1 MVGFWNQRQ
10 TRAHAQLD
18 GASVMRGPNDSILLL
33 VVFLLLSLG
42 LMSIYSGSALENLFE
57 TDGRTSTGYLK
68 NQALCIVGGL
78 VIMMAVSRIDYYQF
92 WVWRKVVV
100 LSSLLGLCLVFVPG
114 IGVTRNHSTRWIDF
128 GVVNFQPAEWAKIAV
143 PIYLAYSIKRRGAA
157 ISRVW
162 HSFGV
167 HFCILTIYVSLL
179 MMQPDMGSSVLLSSL
194 MLTMLFLGGTRGY
207 VFAGAAFLGVV
218 GLIAGVSMGGYRMA
232 RFQAWLDPW
241 AHADGVAYQLV
252 NSLVA
257 LANGGLDGVGLGQG
271 RGRLGYIPELHTD
284 FIASGIGEEFG
295 FMGMSA
301 LIVLYVMFLWR
312 GVHIALRARDRFGY
326 LLAMG
331 LTFIVVFQAAMNLG
345 VVTGV
350 LPTKGLTLPL
360 VSYGRSS
367 LLMTLFG
374 VGILL
379 NISQRNPNVRAE
391 SEQAERESIAEA
403 SRIAKSKRVQQRRA
417 TRALSV
423 VDDVEVVE

>member
-1 MVGFWNQRQ
+1 MVGIWNRIQERPP
-10 TRAHAQLD
+10 ASIK
-18 GASVMRGPNDSILLL
+18 GAAVMRGPNDPILLL

-57 TDGRTSTGYLK
+57 TDGRTSTGYLQ
-68 NQALCIVGGL
+68 NQALCIAGGL
-78 VIMMAVSRIDYYQF
+78 GLMIAVSRIDYNQF
-92 WVWRKVVV
+92 WEWRRAVV
-100 LSSLLGLCLVFVPG
+100 LSSLIGLALVFMPG
-114 IGVTRNHSTRWIDF
+114 IGVTRNFSTRWIDL
-128 GVVNFQPAEWAKIAV
+128 GVVNFQPAEWAKIAF
-143 PIYLAYSIKRRGAA
+143 PIYLAYSIARRGSA
-157 ISRVW
+157 ISQVW
-162 HSFGV
+162 QSFGI
-167 HFCILTIYVSLL
+167 HFCIVAIYVSLL
-179 MMQPDMGSSVLLSSL
+179 MMQPDMGSSVLLSCLL
-194 MLTMLFLGGTRGY
+194 MTMLFLGGMRTL
-207 VFAGAAFLGVV
+207 VFGALAFLGVV
-218 GLIAGVSMGGYRMA
+218 LLIAGVSMGGYRMA

-252 NSLVA
+252 NSQVA

-331 LTFIVVFQAAMNLG
+331 LTFVVVFQAAMNLG

-391 SEQAERESIAEA
+391 SQQAVRESIAEA
-403 SRIAKSKRVQQRRA
+403 SRIAKSQRVQQRRT

>member
-1 MVGFWNQRQ
+1 MDS
-10 TRAHAQLD
+10 T
-18 GASVMRGPNDSILLL
+18 SVMRGPNDPILL
-33 VVFLLLSLG
+33 VVVFMLLSLG
-42 LMSIYSGSALENLFE
+42 LMSIYSGSALDALFE
-57 TDGRTSTGYLK
+57 TDGRSSTAYLR
-68 NQALCIVGGL
+68 NQGICIAFGL
-78 VIMMAVSRIDYYQF
+78 GLMIAVSRVDYYQF
-92 WVWRKVVV
+92 WVWRKAVV

-114 IGVTRNHSTRWIDF
+114 LGLTRNNSTRWIDIGF
-128 GVVNFQPAEWAKIAV
+128 ANFQPAEWAKIAV

-157 ISRVW
+157 ISEVW

-179 MMQPDMGSSVLLSSL
+179 MLQPDMGSSVLLSSL
-194 MLTMLFLGGTRGY
+194 VLTMLFLGGTRGH
-207 VFAGAAFLGVV
+207 VFAGAALCGVV
-218 GLIAGVSMGGYRMA
+218 GLIAGVSMGGYRLA
-232 RFQAWLDPW
+232 RFEAWLDPW

-257 LANGGLDGVGLGQG
+257 LASGGLDGVGIGQG

-331 LTFIVVFQAAMNLG
+331 LTFVVVFQAAMNLG

-367 LLMTLFG
+367 LVMTLFG
-374 VGILL
+374 IGILL

-391 SEQAERESIAEA
+391 SQQAERESIAEA
-403 SRIAKSKRVQQRRA
+403 SRIAKTQRVQQRRA
-417 TRALSV
+417 TRALSI